1 MDSDLEGKKNRLS
14 QFDKMY
20 GQDLQQ
26 GVSGEDS
33 KLRVALS
40 KGFDR
45 EMSQAERYF
54 AKGNYIKALEHRMT
68 ADLLYSALKN
78 SKLG

>member
-1 MDSDLEGKKNRLS
+1 MDSDLDEKKNRLS
-14 QFDKMY
+14 LFDKAY
-20 GQDLQQ
+20 DQDLRQ
-26 GVSGEDS
+26 GVRGEDS

-54 AKGNYIKALEHRMT
+54 AKGNYIKALEHRMA
-68 ADLLYSALKN
+68 ADLIYTALKN